1 MYRAAVA
8 ALCLGGSS
16 AFVAVQPARVS
27 SVAVQA
33 APRDDAA
40 KPLAALAPAAQLAGA
55 LTLAT
60 ITIGAPEVAFAATS
74 MAPTKPVAAASS
86 KKKAA
91 PTAAKKAAAPKPKA
105 APKAKKAVKKA
116 APKAKAPAKKPTAS
130 KPKAKAAPKAK
141 APAKAKAAPKPK
153 AAAKPKAAPKA
164 KAAPAKPAPKPA
176 AAKPKAAPKAKAAP
190 APKPAAAKP
199 APKAKAAKAAPAPA
213 PAKKS
218 ALAVEPAVKAAPL
231 DRTSAKTGANI
242 GFKLKDESAKPKA
255 RAAAAPTAA
264 ADDGTSKLV
273 NKAGSKQMTQ
283 LAREAPGAAKPK
295 AIKLEK
301 AAPPA
306 KSAPST
312 KVQNTGDFSVNPTKP
327 GKKTYSKKGAEAT
340 DLSDAAL
347 AEKLQSKF

>member
-1 MYRAAVA
+1 MYHFPSERHH
-8 ALCLGGSS
+8 
-16 AFVAVQPARVS
+16 ART
-27 SVAVQA
+27 QA
-33 APRDDAA
+33 P
-40 KPLAALAPAAQLAGA
+40 
-55 LTLAT
+55 
-60 ITIGAPEVAFAATS
+60 
-74 MAPTKPVAAASS
+74 
-86 KKKAA
+86 
-91 PTAAKKAAAPKPKA
+91 
-105 APKAKKAVKKA
+105 KKAVKKA
-116 APKAKAPAKKPTAS
+116 APKPKAPVKKATAA
-130 KPKAKAAPKAK
+130 KPKAKA
-141 APAKAKAAPKPK
+141 
-153 AAAKPKAAPKA
+153 
-164 KAAPAKPAPKPA
+164 
-176 AAKPKAAPKAKAAP
+176 

-199 APKAKAAKAAPAPA
+199 APKAAPKAKASKAAPAPA

-306 KSAPST
+306 KSASPAT
-312 KVQNTGDFSVNPTKP
+312 KKPAQTTGDFSVNPTKP

>member
-1 MYRAAVA
+1 M
-8 ALCLGGSS
+8 
-16 AFVAVQPARVS
+16 P
-27 SVAVQA
+27 
-33 APRDDAA
+33 
-40 KPLAALAPAAQLAGA
+40 
-55 LTLAT
+55 
-60 ITIGAPEVAFAATS
+60 
-74 MAPTKPVAAASS
+74 
-86 KKKAA
+86 
-91 PTAAKKAAAPKPKA
+91 
-105 APKAKKAVKKA
+105 
-116 APKAKAPAKKPTAS
+116 
-130 KPKAKAAPKAK
+130 
-141 APAKAKAAPKPK
+141 
-153 AAAKPKAAPKA
+153 
-164 KAAPAKPAPKPA
+164 PA

-190 APKPAAAKP
+190 APKP

-231 DRTSAKTGANI
+231 DRTSSKTGANI

-295 AIKLEK
+295 AIKIEK

-306 KSAPST
+306 KSASPAT
-312 KVQNTGDFSVNPTKP
+312 KKPAQKTGDFSVNPTKP

>member
-1 MYRAAVA
+1 M
-8 ALCLGGSS
+8 CI
-16 AFVAVQPARVS
+16 
-27 SVAVQA
+27 
-33 APRDDAA
+33 RDR
-40 KPLAALAPAAQLAGA
+40 
-55 LTLAT
+55 
-60 ITIGAPEVAFAATS
+60 
-74 MAPTKPVAAASS
+74 
-86 KKKAA
+86 
-91 PTAAKKAAAPKPKA
+91 
-105 APKAKKAVKKA
+105 
-116 APKAKAPAKKPTAS
+116 AKAS
-130 KPKAKAAPKAK
+130 
-141 APAKAKAAPKPK
+141 
-153 AAAKPKAAPKA
+153 
-164 KAAPAKPAPKPA
+164 
-176 AAKPKAAPKAKAAP
+176 
-190 APKPAAAKP
+190 
-199 APKAKAAKAAPAPA
+199 KAAPAPA

-264 ADDGTSKLV
+264 ADAGTSKLV

-306 KSAPST
+306 KSAPAT
-312 KVQNTGDFSVNPTKP
+312 KKPAQKTGDFSVNPTKP